1 MATKTIR
8 VDDLDGSEGAEL
20 HSFALDGQVF
30 DIDLTDENFQALRS
44 ALEPFLDV
52 ASPQKRITN
61 KPADTRA
68 VRSWAEEKGLLKE
81 GSSGR
86 IPVVV
91 MAEYRKSHR
100 G

>member
-8 VDDLDGSEGAEL
+8 VDDLDGSEGAES
-20 HSFALDGQVF
+20 HSFAIDGQVF
-30 DIDLTDENFQALRS
+30 DIDLNDENFQALRGV
-44 ALEPFLDV
+44 LEPFLDV
-52 ASPQKRITN
+52 ATPQKRNIH

-68 VRSWAEEKGLLKE
+68 VRTWAEEKGLLKE

-86 IPVVV
+86 IPIAV